1 MITPGLVS
9 VTFRQLP
16 PERIVTLAA
25 EAGLASIEWGGDV
38 HVPHGDVSRARDVRR
53 FTADAGLMISAYG
66 SYYRAG
72 VSQGQG
78 LSFGPVVETAAEL
91 GAPVVRVWAGVAGSR
106 ESDDASRRAVADDL
120 ARVCDDA
127 SRLKLGIALEF
138 HADTLTDT
146 AESALALIRE
156 VDKPNLTS
164 FWQPPNGMATVEALR
179 GLQLLLRHVRNLHVF
194 HWWPDR
200 HHRLALADGVDRWR
214 RYLAA
219 AGAAAGEAAREAR
232 HASLEFVVGDDVDAF
247 RRDAA
252 ILLRLVSEGAR
263 P

>member
-9 VTFRQLP
+9 ITFRQLP
-16 PERIVTLAA
+16 AEQIVTLAA
-25 EAGLASIEWGGDV
+25 ESGLASIEWGGDV
-38 HVPHGDVSRARDVRR
+38 HVPHGDVSRARQVRR
-53 FTADAGLMISAYG
+53 ITADAGLTISAYG

-72 VSQGQG
+72 VNQGQG
-78 LSFGPVVETAAEL
+78 LSIGPVVETAVEL

-106 ESDDASRRAVADDL
+106 ATDDASRRAVVDDL
-120 ARVCDDA
+120 ARACDEA
-127 SRLKLGIALEF
+127 SRLKLGVALEF

-146 AESALALIRE
+146 AESAVALVRA

-164 FWQPPNGMATVEALR
+164 FWQPPNGMGAAEALR
-179 GLQLLLRHVRNLHVF
+179 GLQLLLPHLGNLHVF

-200 HHRLALADGVDRWR
+200 HHRLPLADGADRWR
-214 RYLAA
+214 HYLSA
-219 AGAAAGEAAREAR
+219 AGASAAEAC
-232 HASLEFVVGDDVDAF
+232 HASLEFVAGDDVEAF

-252 ILLRLVSEGAR
+252 VFVGLIAESAA